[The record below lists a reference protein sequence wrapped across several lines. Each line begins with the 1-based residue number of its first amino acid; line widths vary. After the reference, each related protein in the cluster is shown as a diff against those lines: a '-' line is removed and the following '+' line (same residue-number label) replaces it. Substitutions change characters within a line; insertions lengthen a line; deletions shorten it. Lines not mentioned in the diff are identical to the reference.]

1 MVSER
6 VEKIAAALTPS
17 VSTSG
22 KKDILFNR
30 LRDCGDKHITK
41 IDEVTFEW
49 KQEKAPEGTVPKW
62 IILDG
67 EPAEKRQ
74 GINMLSRAQE
84 GYFGPTNKE
93 NVDGAVKC
101 KYLTRPEERIEHPA
115 FVRKKTTTATPA
127 PPSEKGGPSPAAYK
141 AIGNLCTSR
150 PKDSL
155 IRRSHQPL

>member
-115 FVRKKTTTATPA
+115 FVRKKPPLLLLHRHQKREVLLLKHTRQSVIFALPA
-127 PPSEKGGPSPAAYK
+127 QKT
-141 AIGNLCTSR
+141 L
-150 PKDSL
+150 
-155 IRRSHQPL
+155 

>member
-1 MVSER
+1 
-6 VEKIAAALTPS
+6 
-17 VSTSG
+17 
-22 KKDILFNR
+22 
-30 LRDCGDKHITK
+30 
-41 IDEVTFEW
+41 
-49 KQEKAPEGTVPKW
+49 VPKW

-115 FVRKKTTTATPA
+115 FVRKKNHHCYSCTAIR
-127 PPSEKGGPSPAAYK
+127 K
-141 AIGNLCTSR
+141 
-150 PKDSL
+150 
-155 IRRSHQPL
+155 RRSFSCSIQGNR